1 MEKENFVLSEEYKKQ
16 RRIKAG
22 YLLAFTV
29 IIFLLALL
37 ACFMGVTNVTPIR
50 LFNTVFHQNFRNA
63 EPLTKLECSVLI
75 NIRLCRIV
83 MAVITGAGLALC
95 GVIMQSITGN
105 SMASPFTTGVSS
117 AAGFGA
123 AVGIVFFGNQS
134 NTVILLAFLFSALCT
149 IAVYGISFLKDFKA
163 NTLILMGVAINYLFS
178 ALNSCLQ
185 YFANEHQ
192 LESIVYWTFGSLTD
206 VVWSQVAVTA
216 VVLAT
221 SFLYFMLHAKDYNVL
236 ASSGDESAKSLG
248 INVKLLRGISG
259 ITVALLAAVLVSFTG
274 VIGFVRLVAPHI
286 AKFIVGGEHRVL
298 LPMSA
303 FIGAALVLVG
313 DTIGRT
319 IINPVIIPVGV
330 VVSLIGVPV
339 FIYLIMRERRG

>member
-1 MEKENFVLSEEYKKQ
+1 MNNDIFVLTDQYRK
-16 RRIKAG
+16 RRNIKVG
-22 YLLAFTV
+22 YLMGVTV
-29 IIFLLALL
+29 LIFILALL
-37 ACFMGVTNVTPIR
+37 ACFMGVTNVTPIK
-50 LFNTVFHQNFRNA
+50 LFNTVFHQNIA
-63 EPLTKLECSVLI
+63 GVEPLTQLECSVLI
-75 NIRLCRIV
+75 NIRLCRII
-83 MAVITGAGLALC
+83 MAVITGAGLAIC

-105 SMASPFTTGVSS
+105 TMASPFTTGVSS

-134 NTVILLAFLFSALCT
+134 NRVIILAFLFSAICT
-149 IAVYGISFLKDFKA
+149 IAVYGISFIKGFKA

-185 YFANEHQ
+185 YFASEQQ
-192 LESIVYWTFGSLTD
+192 LASIVYWTFGSLTD
-206 VVWSQVAVTA
+206 AVWYQVAITGIVFSGA
-216 VVLAT
+216 
-221 SFLYFMLHAKDYNVL
+221 FLYFIFHSNDYNVL
-236 ASSGDESAKSLG
+236 SSSGDESAKALG
-248 INVKLLRGISG
+248 INVGRLRALSG

-274 VIGFVRLVAPHI
+274 VIGFVGLVAPHI
-286 AKFIVGGEHRVL
+286 AKFIVGGEHRIL

-303 FIGAALVLVG
+303 LIGAALVLVG

-339 FIYLIMRERRG
+339 FIYLILRERRG